1 MFGVPQRL
9 ILGALLFN
17 IFLCDLFLIVKNID
31 IASSASDNTP
41 CTTGNSAKTLF
52 SALVIAKWKLTLI
65 SVTFYVAQIEKLV

>member
-1 MFGVPQRL
+1 MFGIPQRL

-52 SALVIAKWKLTLI
+52 QCFSDSQMEANPE
-65 SVTFYVAQIEKLV
+65 SVTFYVAQTEKLV